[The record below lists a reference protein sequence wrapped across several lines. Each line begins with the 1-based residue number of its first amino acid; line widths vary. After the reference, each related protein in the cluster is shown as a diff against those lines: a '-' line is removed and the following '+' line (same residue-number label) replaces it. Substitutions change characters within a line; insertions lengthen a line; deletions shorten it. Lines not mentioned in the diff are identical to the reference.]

1 MPEIRAF
8 HIRTFPGCTLPC
20 SQTISQAGSVRTASD
35 QRRAAQARSAS
46 GKRAG
51 ASLNFADRTDSG
63 APEKR
68 GNAAT

>member
-1 MPEIRAF
+1 M
-8 HIRTFPGCTLPC
+8 HIAVQPDRL
-20 SQTISQAGSVRTASD
+20 AGGLRPHGLRPKA
-35 QRRAAQARSAS
+35 RCPARSAS